1 MVEAACV
8 LALEYLYT
16 VLVLVENDKRATW
29 KDDVN
34 VRMKSRTCAVRA
46 AETTD
51 VPGVD
56 KFSLECV
63 FSLLRKKPC
72 IFLSPSAPAR
82 AACPALLRSL
92 VKVSPVLSPWLHFN

>member
-1 MVEAACV
+1 M

-34 VRMKSRTCAVRA
+34 EKPYEVRRYVRA

>member
-1 MVEAACV
+1 M

-56 KFSLECV
+56 KFPLECV
-63 FSLLRKKPC
+63 SSLLRKKAVYFS
-72 IFLSPSAPAR
+72 ISVRSGASGVSGAT
-82 AACPALLRSL
+82 SL

>member
-1 MVEAACV
+1 M

-56 KFSLECV
+56 KFSSRMCLLLS
-63 FSLLRKKPC
+63 SLLRKKSVYFS
-72 IFLSPSAPAR
+72 ISV
-82 AACPALLRSL
+82 RSGASG
-92 VKVSPVLSPWLHFN
+92 VSGATSIPG